1 MSILSSIL
9 QSLRNGLS
17 AIRELAISYPLGSAI
32 FVTSMVLLAISLLPR
47 DGGDGN

>member
-1 MSILSSIL
+1 MGTLMSILQAL
-9 QSLRNGLS
+9 GNGLS

-47 DGGDGN
+47 DGGDGD